1 MFDKTHPTI
10 PGDRVVAFAK
20 DWIGTPYHHQAAR
33 KKAGTDCLGFIRGLW
48 EELNGYTPE
57 HPPAYSP
64 SWGEYGK
71 EELMLEAAKR
81 NLVMKDEA
89 LHGLTLPP
97 ARRVW
102 EPGDI
107 LLFRHK
113 INMVAKHCAVV
124 SGPGTM
130 VHAYSGVGVTETG
143 IGIWETRVAGIFAF
157 PSL

>member
-10 PGDRVVAFAK
+10 PGDRVVAAAK
-20 DWIGTPYHHQAAR
+20 EWMGTPYHHQAA
-33 KKAGTDCLGFIRGLW
+33 KKGAGTDCLGFIRGLW
-48 EELNGYTPE
+48 EELNGFTPE

-89 LHGLTLPP
+89 LYGLTLPP
-97 ARRVW
+97 ARRLW
-102 EPGDI
+102 APGDI

-124 SGPGTM
+124 SGSGTM